1 MIVCWSV
8 KGGSGTTV
16 VASTLA
22 LVHAAQSSRGALIVD
37 LAGDVPAVLGLAEPT
52 GIGAS
57 EWLAQPEKSARMSL
71 QSIAIQATTNLQMI
85 SRGAV
90 SINSSRFDEFC
101 ASLQTFDLP
110 IIVDAGCGVPDEA
123 LISRASSSLLITRPC
138 YLSLRRAAQLNVSPT
153 GVVLVNEPG
162 RALGKRDV
170 ESVIGAPVTAE
181 ITFDASISRAVDAG
195 LLASRLPTMLSQ
207 QLAGAA

>member
-71 QSIAIQATTNLQMI
+71 QSIAIQATANLQMI

-110 IIVDAGCGVPDEA
+110 IIIDAGCGVPDESA
-123 LISRASSSLLITRPC
+123 QQIAISTVEQTVNLNDVEVTIKLDSRIAKVDLRFSREVAVPIIGRLFKRVELRAS
-138 YLSLRRAAQLNVSPT
+138 
-153 GVVLVNEPG
+153 
-162 RALGKRDV
+162 
-170 ESVIGAPVTAE
+170 
-181 ITFDASISRAVDAG
+181 AVMP
-195 LLASRLPTMLSQ
+195 R
-207 QLAGAA
+207 QLATN

>member
-71 QSIAIQATTNLQMI
+71 QSIAIQVAARAISLADIPDESAQQIAISTVEQTVNLNDVEVAVELDRDTAKVDLRF
-85 SRGAV
+85 SREVAV
-90 SINSSRFDEFC
+90 
-101 ASLQTFDLP
+101 P
-110 IIVDAGCGVPDEA
+110 IIGRLFKRVE
-123 LISRASSSLLITRPC
+123 LRAS
-138 YLSLRRAAQLNVSPT
+138 
-153 GVVLVNEPG
+153 
-162 RALGKRDV
+162 
-170 ESVIGAPVTAE
+170 
-181 ITFDASISRAVDAG
+181 AVMP
-195 LLASRLPTMLSQ
+195 R
-207 QLAGAA
+207 QLAIN